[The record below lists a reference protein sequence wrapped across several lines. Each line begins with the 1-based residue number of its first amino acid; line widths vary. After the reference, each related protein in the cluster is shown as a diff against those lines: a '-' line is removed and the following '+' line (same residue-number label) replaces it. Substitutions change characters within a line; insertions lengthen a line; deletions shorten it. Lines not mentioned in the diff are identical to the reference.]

1 MAVGRH
7 VQRLVVV
14 QQLEQVG
21 GCGAV
26 DDGRRDQLVHGFVVR
41 RLAGVVHEAGAAA
54 GDGAGE
60 EGHADGF
67 LMRDALERA
76 DEVGAFEVL
85 GGDVSESGDMGGG
98 RVADFCFMRPLVF
111 ELVQHV
117 DVTER
122 AQESAHEP

>member
-60 EGHADGF
+60 ERYADGF
-67 LMRDALERA
+67 LVRDALERA
-76 DEVGAFEVL
+76 D
-85 GGDVSESGDMGGG
+85 
-98 RVADFCFMRPLVF
+98 
-111 ELVQHV
+111 
-117 DVTER
+117 
-122 AQESAHEP
+122 